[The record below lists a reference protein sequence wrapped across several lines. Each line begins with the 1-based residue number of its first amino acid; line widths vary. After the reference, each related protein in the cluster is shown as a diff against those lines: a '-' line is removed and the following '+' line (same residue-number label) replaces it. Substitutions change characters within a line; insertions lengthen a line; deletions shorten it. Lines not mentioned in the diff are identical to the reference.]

1 MLHPYETSHT
11 LEEIKLIL
19 QECDMTLIESSI
31 KGDEE
36 ELELIAQRK
45 LEENKYWPGFFTFV
59 ARKN

>member
-1 MLHPYETSHT
+1 
-11 LEEIKLIL
+11 
-19 QECDMTLIESSI
+19 MTLIESSI